1 MKDENDGV
9 RIKAIECCSSL
20 AAKLV
25 PNEVAE
31 GFLVLMRNADPEKKA
46 WRIRYALAET
56 LPQIFNYLGLL
67 FYLFIFF

>member
-46 WRIRYALAET
+46 WRIRYALA
-56 LPQIFNYLGLL
+56 F
-67 FYLFIFF
+67 